1 MGAWGTG
8 IFENDDASDWVY
20 TLAEEEGIDA
30 LRPTLMAAADLFGIT
45 EEILE
50 EPAGSEALAA
60 AEVVAALLG
69 KPSINL
75 PDEVSEWVQGKE
87 FCPELAFVALKAVK
101 VVLTNSELKELWEES
116 DEFNAWISVVNN
128 LKERLT

>member
-1 MGAWGTG
+1 
-8 IFENDDASDWVY
+8 
-20 TLAEEEGIDA
+20 
-30 LRPTLMAAADLFGIT
+30 MAAADLFGIT

-87 FCPELAFVALKAVK
+87 FGPELAFVALKAIK

-116 DEFNAWISVVNN
+116 DEYNAWISVVNS
-128 LKERLT
+128 LKERLI

>member
-1 MGAWGTG
+1 MGAWGIG
-8 IFENDDASDWVY
+8 IFENDDASDWLY
-20 TLAEEEGIDA
+20 TLVEEEGVDA

-45 EEILE
+45 EEMLE

-69 KPSINL
+69 KTSLNL
-75 PDEVSEWVQGKE
+75 PEQVLEWVQGKE
-87 FCPELAFVALKAVK
+87 FGPELAFVALKAVK

-116 DEFNAWISVVNN
+116 DYFNAWMSIVNS
-128 LKERLT
+128 LRERLT